1 MIVEALDCGDGS
13 GDGRGN
19 PLFEYR
25 GEACCS
31 CCGMTG

>member
-13 GDGRGN
+13 GGGGN